1 MKSWKLGSPPRR
13 RGKDKA
19 EHLVQDHIGITP
31 AQAGKRCYLC
41 ASTKSSWDHPRVGG
55 EKAKITPRLKR
66 CRGSPPHGRGKAGC
80 RLTAVCCGGITPAWA
95 GKSCPESSQRRQ
107 IQDHPRMGGE
117 KCKPAQRTAP
127 HQGSPPHGRGKGS
140 HAAPVVG
147 TGGITPAWAGKSHL
161 TGGDRVLLRI
171 TPAWA
176 GKSPFQTWSVPHSR
190 DHPRMGGEKSAFAM
204 LRALVFGS
212 PPHGRGK
219 VGTVTAALGDLG
231 ITPAWAGKR
240 MIMIVAERNF
250 RDHPRMG
257 GEKAHQCV

>member
-1 MKSWKLGSPPRR
+1 M
-13 RGKDKA
+13 
-19 EHLVQDHIGITP
+19 
-31 AQAGKRCYLC
+31 
-41 ASTKSSWDHPRVGG
+41 GG
-55 EKAKITPRLKR
+55 EKFCAPSLVCCHT
-66 CRGSPPHGRGKAGC
+66 GSPPHGRGKVRLQEQDC
-80 RLTAVCCGGITPAWA
+80 R
-95 GKSCPESSQRRQ
+95 S
-107 IQDHPRMGGE
+107 
-117 KCKPAQRTAP
+117 
-127 HQGSPPHGRGKGS
+127 
-140 HAAPVVG
+140 
-147 TGGITPAWAGKSHL
+147 GGITPAWAGKSHL

-257 GEKAHQCV
+257 GEKSLSVSSVWSRTGSPPHGRGKVRAVTLNIRLSGITPAWAGKRDFLRSGL

>member
-1 MKSWKLGSPPRR
+1 M
-13 RGKDKA
+13 
-19 EHLVQDHIGITP
+19 
-31 AQAGKRCYLC
+31 
-41 ASTKSSWDHPRVGG
+41 GG
-55 EKAKITPRLKR
+55 EKFCAPSLVCCHT
-66 CRGSPPHGRGKAGC
+66 GSPPHGRGKVRLQEQDC
-80 RLTAVCCGGITPAWA
+80 R
-95 GKSCPESSQRRQ
+95 S
-107 IQDHPRMGGE
+107 
-117 KCKPAQRTAP
+117 
-127 HQGSPPHGRGKGS
+127 
-140 HAAPVVG
+140 
-147 TGGITPAWAGKSHL
+147 GGITPAWAGKSHL

-240 MIMIVAERNF
+240 HINVCEVCVSE
-250 RDHPRMG
+250 DHPRMG
-257 GEKAHQCV
+257 GEKCLSVSSVWSRTGSPPHGRGKESEYLLIATELRITPAWAGKRA

>member
-1 MKSWKLGSPPRR
+1 MVVTYTHDTDRNPRTCGEKSLTCERIDFRLGSPPRR
-13 RGKDKA
+13 RGKVQ
-19 EHLVQDHIGITP
+19 LVECIL
-31 AQAGKRCYLC
+31 ARA
-41 ASTKSSWDHPRVGG
+41 
-55 EKAKITPRLKR
+55 
-66 CRGSPPHGRGKAGC
+66 
-80 RLTAVCCGGITPAWA
+80 
-95 GKSCPESSQRRQ
+95 
-107 IQDHPRMGGE
+107 
-117 KCKPAQRTAP
+117 
-127 HQGSPPHGRGKGS
+127 
-140 HAAPVVG
+140 
-147 TGGITPAWAGKSHL
+147 GITPAWAGKSHL